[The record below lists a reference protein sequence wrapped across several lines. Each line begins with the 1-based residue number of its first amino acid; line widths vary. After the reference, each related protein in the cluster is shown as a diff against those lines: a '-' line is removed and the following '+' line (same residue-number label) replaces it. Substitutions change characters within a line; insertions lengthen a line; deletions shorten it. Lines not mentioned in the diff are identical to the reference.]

1 MLKLTQILERTAQ
14 MYPNSPAITFE
25 GRTHTW
31 SQYQNRCALLAG
43 ALKNL
48 GVGEGDRVAI
58 VSHNSDYFCEI
69 FFGPAMIGA
78 VYAGVNCRWALP
90 EMITCIE
97 DCTPKV
103 LIADRSFIEQARA
116 IQKACQCIET
126 LIYADEGET
135 PAGFLSYKAI
145 VDAAEPAE
153 DKGYGGDHLAAL
165 FFTGGTTGRSKGVML
180 SHENL
185 YINALGNVAIM
196 QRSES
201 HCQVQASP
209 IFHLAAGARVY
220 SFCMNASHVIYARTF
235 KAQQMLQLLAKHKAS
250 GCLLVPTMLNFMIKD
265 PSFGD
270 YDLSALRQIFY
281 GAAAMP
287 ESLLRECMEL
297 LPHVGFY
304 QGYGMSE
311 TSPLLTILL
320 EEDHKISGDYRL
332 GSVVAQSSKLAS
344 VGRPVSYCQIRI
356 VDSEGQEVAVGE
368 VGEIIVKGPNVM
380 LGYWRMPELTT
391 KVLKD
396 GWYYTGDGGY
406 FDEDGYLFLV
416 DRIKDMIVSGGE
428 NVYSNEVESVI
439 YRHPAIMQCAVIGIP
454 CDIWGEAVHA
464 IISLKEGHTCSEAEL
479 IDFCRQHIA
488 GYKCPRSVEVKDSLP
503 MSGANKV
510 LKHELRRPYWP
521 N

>member
-1 MLKLTQILERTAQ
+1 
-14 MYPNSPAITFE
+14 
-25 GRTHTW
+25 
-31 SQYQNRCALLAG
+31 
-43 ALKNL
+43 
-48 GVGEGDRVAI
+48 
-58 VSHNSDYFCEI
+58 
-69 FFGPAMIGA
+69 
-78 VYAGVNCRWALP
+78 
-90 EMITCIE
+90 
-97 DCTPKV
+97 
-103 LIADRSFIEQARA
+103 
-116 IQKACQCIET
+116 
-126 LIYADEGET
+126 
-135 PAGFLSYKAI
+135 
-145 VDAAEPAE
+145 
-153 DKGYGGDHLAAL
+153 
-165 FFTGGTTGRSKGVML
+165 
-180 SHENL
+180 
-185 YINALGNVAIM
+185 
-196 QRSES
+196 
-201 HCQVQASP
+201 
-209 IFHLAAGARVY
+209 
-220 SFCMNASHVIYARTF
+220 
-235 KAQQMLQLLAKHKAS
+235 
-250 GCLLVPTMLNFMIKD
+250 MLNFMIKD